1 MRVALL
7 SFDFGDFCIGLA
19 NGLAE
24 QAEVL
29 LILPQQLLAPGQA
42 RLSSSVKV
50 FSFPKPRLRQPIRQ
64 VIAAARIHRALRSFG
79 PDILHY
85 QHGHLWFNFT
95 LPLLGDLPL
104 VVTIHDP
111 ERHVGD
117 RESLRIPQWT
127 MDFGYRRAHRAIVHA
142 QTLRDEVVERL
153 GFPAEAVHVVPLAD
167 PGVANRGTQ
176 ESDGKVALFF
186 GRIWGYKGLEY
197 LIRAEPLIT
206 AQVPDAKIVIAGTG
220 EDFDRYRQMMV
231 HPDRFEV
238 HNEYVTDAKRDE
250 LFGRASVVVLPYVEA
265 TQSGVVPVAY
275 GYGKPVV
282 ATTVGG
288 LPEVVEH
295 GRTGLLVPPRNE
307 AALAH
312 AVVSLLSDPERAR
325 EMGRRGKEKLRQ
337 ECSPQA
343 VGQRTMEVYRAAL
356 ADHRERLGARARRGG
371 AR

>member
-1 MRVALL
+1 
-7 SFDFGDFCIGLA
+7 
-19 NGLAE
+19 
-24 QAEVL
+24 
-29 LILPQQLLAPGQA
+29 
-42 RLSSSVKV
+42 
-50 FSFPKPRLRQPIRQ
+50 
-64 VIAAARIHRALRSFG
+64 
-79 PDILHY
+79 
-85 QHGHLWFNFT
+85 
-95 LPLLGDLPL
+95 
-104 VVTIHDP
+104 
-111 ERHVGD
+111 
-117 RESLRIPQWT
+117 
-127 MDFGYRRAHRAIVHA
+127 
-142 QTLRDEVVERL
+142 
-153 GFPAEAVHVVPLAD
+153 LAD